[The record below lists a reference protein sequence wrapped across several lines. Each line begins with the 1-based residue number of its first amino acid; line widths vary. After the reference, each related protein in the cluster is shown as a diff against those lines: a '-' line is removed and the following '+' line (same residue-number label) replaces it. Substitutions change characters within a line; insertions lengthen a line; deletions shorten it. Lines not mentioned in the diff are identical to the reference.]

1 MEWAVWC
8 TVISRMKGSDEF
20 GNTSKNVPEWA
31 RSPCDAHN
39 HRGRCE
45 AACAGTLA
53 PPEHRAARGPV
64 WFPRCSGKPASFTPD
79 DQAWTCGYAASV
91 TPAHHRFTFARV
103 IIWLFLM
110 NDSLVALYLS
120 VSPVGGGIHLVWF
133 NIVFLV
139 PDIRNEG
146 NHSGER
152 T

>member
-31 RSPCDAHN
+31 HSPCDAHN
-39 HRGRCE
+39 RRG
-45 AACAGTLA
+45 AARLRVLVPWPLLSTLQAAAPCGSRVAQGSLPPSLLMTCLNLWRRAVRHAGTS
-53 PPEHRAARGPV
+53 P
-64 WFPRCSGKPASFTPD
+64 FCICSCD
-79 DQAWTCGYAASV
+79 YL
-91 TPAHHRFTFARV
+91 
-103 IIWLFLM
+103 IIFE
-110 NDSLVALYLS
+110 NDSLVAVYLS

-146 NHSGER
+146 NHSGKR

>member
-1 MEWAVWC
+1 
-8 TVISRMKGSDEF
+8 
-20 GNTSKNVPEWA
+20 
-31 RSPCDAHN
+31 
-39 HRGRCE
+39 
-45 AACAGTLA
+45 
-53 PPEHRAARGPV
+53 
-64 WFPRCSGKPASFTPD
+64 
-79 DQAWTCGYAASV
+79 
-91 TPAHHRFTFARV
+91 
-103 IIWLFLM
+103 M